1 MKKVAIITD
10 SNSGITQDEAR
21 QLGISVIPMPFYIDG
36 ELYLEDINLTQEA
49 FYEKLTADAEISTS
63 CPSPAD
69 VMDLWEKTLKEYE
82 QIVYI
87 PMSSG
92 LSSSCQ
98 TAAMLAQEYD
108 GRVQVV
114 DNQRISVT
122 QKQSVL
128 EAMEM
133 AEQGMDAVQIKE
145 ILERE
150 KLEASIYITLET
162 LKYLKKG
169 GRITPAAAAIGTM
182 LNLKPVLQI
191 QGEKLD
197 AYGKTRGRKQA
208 LKMMVKALQDD
219 VAERFSEAAAGN
231 GISFYS
237 AYTGDRTEAEVYVK
251 ELEEIFQA
259 KFTLEPLSLSVA
271 CHIGDGA
278 IGIGVVKNLTRK
290 SE

>member
-1 MKKVAIITD
+1 MTEPKNIYGATI
-10 SNSGITQDEAR
+10 
-21 QLGISVIPMPFYIDG
+21 
-36 ELYLEDINLTQEA
+36 YLTVESI
-49 FYEKLTADAEISTS
+49 
-63 CPSPAD
+63 
-69 VMDLWEKTLKEYE
+69 EYLRK
-82 QIVYI
+82 
-87 PMSSG
+87 S
-92 LSSSCQ
+92 
-98 TAAMLAQEYD
+98 
-108 GRVQVV
+108 
-114 DNQRISVT
+114 
-122 QKQSVL
+122 
-128 EAMEM
+128 
-133 AEQGMDAVQIKE
+133 
-145 ILERE
+145 
-150 KLEASIYITLET
+150 
-162 LKYLKKG
+162 
-169 GRITPAAAAIGTM
+169 GRITPAALTFAA
-182 LNLKPVLQI
+182 LLKIKPILTI